1 MLQRRWLSSKY
12 LVGCVKVL
20 LFMQVLDNIFQSN
33 IIQIT
38 KAARARWKVENQCF
52 NALKNSGYELT
63 HNWGHVNGES
73 FNFYILTMIAFYIHQ
88 IFELTD
94 QLFQLCRRVCVT
106 YSDLWEALCGLFRL
120 MLFESWEHMLVKCIE
135 NNGVDPPTII

>member
-1 MLQRRWLSSKY
+1 MGTILAKDKSIWATYGSVTHIHVTQHP
-12 LVGCVKVL
+12 
-20 LFMQVLDNIFQSN
+20 
-33 IIQIT
+33 
-38 KAARARWKVENQCF
+38 
-52 NALKNSGYELT
+52 YELT

-106 YSDLWEALCGLFRL
+106 YSDLWEELCGLFRL
-120 MLFESWEHMLVKCIE
+120 MLFESWEHMLVKCME
-135 NNGVDPPTII
+135 NNGVDPPTSI